1 MLSTT
6 IRFLCFV
13 SLAALLGCGS
23 STERA
28 ENPTSRPSSRPD
40 RSLAESRSG
49 AEHQLRG
56 STSIPPGDDFGAGVT
71 RKALADF
78 ALVIDA
84 PETYSDRPI
93 LVRAEVIDVCKAK
106 GCWIKVTDGQSEAR
120 VKFAD
125 YAFFLP
131 KDCEGKIAW
140 IEGNVRRQTVSV
152 EEQRH
157 YAAESGTED
166 PNSIDAPK
174 VLVSFMATGVRLT
187 DR

>member
-1 MLSTT
+1 M
-6 IRFLCFV
+6 V
-13 SLAALLGCGS
+13 
-23 STERA
+23 
-28 ENPTSRPSSRPD
+28 
-40 RSLAESRSG
+40 
-49 AEHQLRG
+49 
-56 STSIPPGDDFGAGVT
+56 
-71 RKALADF
+71 
-78 ALVIDA
+78 A
-84 PETYSDRPI
+84 PEAYSDRPI
-93 LVRAEVIDVCKAK
+93 LVRAEVLDVCKKK

-140 IEGNVRRQTVSV
+140 IEGSVRRQTVSV

-157 YAAESGTED
+157 YAEESGTED

-174 VLVSFMATGVRLT
+174 ALVSFMATGVRLT